1 VACSP
6 QAWAAAAVFGMLQAC
21 LGLDIDAGHSE
32 ITLRTPRLP
41 PFIDWIRITRLGT
54 PGPSADLLLQRYERN
69 VGIEV
74 VRKDGNVRV
83 TVVA

>member
-1 VACSP
+1 MSATP
-6 QAWAAAAVFGMLQAC
+6 
-21 LGLDIDAGHSE
+21 E

-41 PFIDWIRITRLGT
+41 PFIDWIRITRLGA

>member
-1 VACSP
+1 
-6 QAWAAAAVFGMLQAC
+6 MLRAC
-21 LGLDIDAGHSE
+21 LGLDIDVGHSE
-32 ITLRTPRLP
+32 ITLCRPRLP